1 MLGRMWRQRN
11 TPPLLVGLQDCTTTM
26 EISLVVFQ
34 KIEHSTTRGSRNTS
48 PGHIARNVQTGKK
61 DTRSTIF
68 IAALFI
74 IARSWKEPRCPSTE
88 EWVQK
93 TWYIYTMKY
102 YSAIKK
108 NEFMKFLGKWMDLE
122 GIILSEVTQSQKNS
136 HDMYS
141 LISGY

>member
-1 MLGRMWRQRN
+1 MEIKLFLN
-11 TPPLLVGLQDCTTTM
+11 YTM
-26 EISLVVFQ
+26 E
-34 KIEHSTTRGSRNTS
+34 
-48 PGHIARNVQTGKK
+48 
-61 DTRSTIF
+61 
-68 IAALFI
+68 
-74 IARSWKEPRCPSTE
+74 
-88 EWVQK
+88 
-93 TWYIYTMKY
+93 Y